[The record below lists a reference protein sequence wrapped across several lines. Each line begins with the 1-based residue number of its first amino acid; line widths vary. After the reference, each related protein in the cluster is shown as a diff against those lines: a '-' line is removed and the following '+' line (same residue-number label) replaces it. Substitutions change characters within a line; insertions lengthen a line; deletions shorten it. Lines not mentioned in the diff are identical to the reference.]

1 MIEEEIKHRFFRD
14 PRVKGVLPALEREV
28 AAQALPVAAAVRR
41 VFAAFT
47 GDPPESGTGTG

>member
-1 MIEEEIKHRFFRD
+1 MIEEELKHRFFRD

-28 AAQALPVAAAVRR
+28 AAQVLPVAAAVRR

>member
-1 MIEEEIKHRFFRD
+1 MIEEELKHRFFRD
-14 PRVKGVLPALEREV
+14 PRVKGVLPALERE
-28 AAQALPVAAAVRR
+28 VAAAVRR